1 MNHPRQPQWN
11 DGDIVEDESVH
22 QASTIR
28 RRRRRRRRQ
37 REESSNLPP
46 TLPCPASPRRVTNP
60 ITTSTITTMMILVL
74 IIMTTA
80 TPTTHAWVMVSPYST
95 TTMIPSPMHRPVSSR
110 QEQRHGWSRRSSSSS
125 LHVQGRPTVS
135 GDDEQYDPNDPIST
149 TTTAPV
155 SRAPPSQKKASRFA
169 QAQFQRPPRPS
180 SLESPRRR
188 STTGT
193 TTTGTTTTPV
203 PFTATTIHN
212 STPPPP
218 LLGRNHP
225 NGSRPRTT
233 TTAPSPPMDRDR
245 MWKRPT
251 HSNNN
256 NSNTNN
262 NMNSIDALE
271 QRLMQRYGTDLSPW
285 TSGEFDDDDDD
296 DDDDI
301 EDHHSTS
308 TTQSPTV
315 FDPWQD
321 DTDGTLDTL
330 PLMDR
335 HRRTTTTTE
344 SGNPPVPSIS
354 SSIQQKSPL
363 AAFGGRRNDVAPP
376 PQSTTTATTTT
387 NKAPFDLSHLIAP
400 KPVGGRGT
408 LGAPNQ
414 RVVSSMERPVIA
426 ATTTQ
431 PIWDAQGVPMLLTV
445 KQAQRLFEEQLP
457 PPPSTES
464 VVSSSSNET
473 DHHHNMEAED
483 VVPPTTGTTAITAT
497 WEELGITNPKLL
509 HNLKRINCEY
519 PLPAQRTSGPNIVSG
534 ATDVIIGT
542 YTGSG
547 KTLAFLVPII
557 QRILQQQEDD
567 PTVYDQKSGYVKLII
582 VAPGRELASQIA
594 TVTRTLIAD
603 DVGLSCLLA
612 IGGTTFTRNLEHIR
626 KRKPDI
632 LIGTPGRLAELII
645 GTTSSSSSDTNHNMK
660 RGGRVAINNV
670 QAIVLDEFDALLSY
684 PPHSE
689 PVRALMDVMK
699 RHRGN
704 DLQTIMCSATAS
716 DMMNQPKGP
725 WRDEQYLRPGHVVAM
740 ADANDIL
747 VTALPP
753 SEDRRG
759 TDATTMTTRPVTTRT
774 TRVSRTVMHGVVHVP
789 HKRFALDTLR
799 RILHTEPIPQQILI
813 FVSDSRKVGIVVEK
827 LANVGIIAAPLHG
840 GMDSEKMD
848 RAEVSRALREG
859 YVGIVVS
866 TEMAAR
872 GLDAPLLTHVINMD
886 LPTDPSH
893 YAHRAGRCGRGGRP
907 GVVINLT
914 TSPQERG
921 VPFKFADQL
930 GVTMYTVQVK
940 NAKLNVIDPKSQ
952 IVDGS

>member
-1 MNHPRQPQWN
+1 
-11 DGDIVEDESVH
+11 
-22 QASTIR
+22 
-28 RRRRRRRRQ
+28 
-37 REESSNLPP
+37 
-46 TLPCPASPRRVTNP
+46 
-60 ITTSTITTMMILVL
+60 
-74 IIMTTA
+74 
-80 TPTTHAWVMVSPYST
+80 
-95 TTMIPSPMHRPVSSR
+95 
-110 QEQRHGWSRRSSSSS
+110 
-125 LHVQGRPTVS
+125 
-135 GDDEQYDPNDPIST
+135 
-149 TTTAPV
+149 
-155 SRAPPSQKKASRFA
+155 
-169 QAQFQRPPRPS
+169 
-180 SLESPRRR
+180 
-188 STTGT
+188 
-193 TTTGTTTTPV
+193 
-203 PFTATTIHN
+203 
-212 STPPPP
+212 
-218 LLGRNHP
+218 
-225 NGSRPRTT
+225 
-233 TTAPSPPMDRDR
+233 

-251 HSNNN
+251 TNNN
-256 NSNTNN
+256 NENN
-262 NMNSIDALE
+262 NKNNNDMNSIDALE
-271 QRLMQRYGTDLSPW
+271 QRLMRRYGTDLSPW

-296 DDDDI
+296 DDDDSN
-301 EDHHSTS
+301 DNPS
-308 TTQSPTV
+308 TTPQSPTV

-321 DTDGTLDTL
+321 DDDNDDTFPK
-330 PLMDR
+330 PLKMDR
-335 HRRTTTTTE
+335 RRTTSTNTE
-344 SGNPPVPSIS
+344 SSTPAS
-354 SSIQQKSPL
+354 SSSSSLPKSPL
-363 AAFGGRRNDVAPP
+363 AAFGRRHVPPPP
-376 PQSTTTATTTT
+376 PQSTAAAATTTIT
-387 NKAPFDLSHLIAP
+387 NQAPFDLSHLIAS

-408 LGAPNQ
+408 LATPLPNP
-414 RVVSSMERPVIA
+414 RVVDEEPRPAVM
-426 ATTTQ
+426 TMTR
-431 PIWDAQGVPMLLTV
+431 PIRDAQGVPMFLTV
-445 KQAQRLFEEQLP
+445 EQAQRLFEEQLEKA
-457 PPPSTES
+457 STEAS
-464 VVSSSSNET
+464 FATTSSNET
-473 DHHHNMEAED
+473 DHNHHHHNVKADD
-483 VVPPTTGTTAITAT
+483 VLLPTPTAT
-497 WEELGITNPKLL
+497 WEDLGITNQKLL
-509 HNLKRINCEY
+509 YNLKRMNCEY

-534 ATDVIIGT
+534 TTDVIIGT

-547 KTLAFLVPII
+547 KTLAFLVPIL

-567 PTVYDQKSGYVKLII
+567 PTVYDQKSGYVKLIV

-594 TVTRTLIAD
+594 TVSRTLLEE
-603 DVGLSCLLA
+603 VGLSCMLA

-645 GTTSSSSSDTNHNMK
+645 GTAGGSSSSNSDTNRNMK
-660 RGGRVAINNV
+660 RGGRIAINNV

-684 PPHSE
+684 TPHSD

-716 DMMNQPKGP
+716 DMMMNPQRTKEA
-725 WRDEQYLRPGHVVAM
+725 WRDDEYLRPGHVVAM

-753 SEDRRG
+753 SDDHSG
-759 TDATTMTTRPVTTRT
+759 TDTTTTTTTRPVTRT

-921 VPFKFADQL
+921 VPVKFADQL